1 MNNNYINPKN
11 LKIAINDSL
20 YNIESIDSFNTIK
33 KNMFENISKGKH
45 LSDNTTTKYTVTFY
59 INHLKDLEFYIY
71 NREYIVDLIEDI
83 NINSFNLLFKK
94 ISFD

>member
-1 MNNNYINPKN
+1 MITYNIT
-11 LKIAINDSL
+11 INDSI
-20 YNIESIDSFNTIK
+20 YNIISLEAFNNIK
-33 KNMFENISKGKH
+33 KNIFENLTKNKH
-45 LSDNTTTKYTVTFY
+45 LNDNTSLKYSIIFY
-59 INHLKDLEFYIY
+59 IDNLKDLEIFIY